1 MAKIDK
7 KKANVRFFAL
17 DPYLETNIVSA
28 KERQTRQAGKTL
40 MEWGDGNAYPD
51 YILGLYNDVV
61 TFRSVVDGLTDYIC
75 GDAVT
80 LRFRDGR
87 PNRSM
92 TFPQFFRRLAR
103 SRAIYR
109 GAAVQVIRNMAGEVD
124 SVWPVDLRWLRTD
137 KDGSVWYYSEDFG
150 KRYVR
155 QGRMD
160 EYPSYM
166 EDGRSDTSIMAI
178 WDAVEGVYPAPWIA
192 AAVTACE
199 TERSIDEY
207 HLNAI
212 NNGFSSSYFV
222 NFNNGVPD
230 DVIKEEIEKDF
241 QEKFSGAKNA
251 GRIGFSWNPNKDAAT
266 TFEQIKQ
273 EDFGDKYQALAKNT
287 MQKIMTAYRANPNL
301 FGIPTEN
308 LGFNQEEYAAA
319 FRLFNRTMV
328 QPEQRILKDSLERIF
343 GPDTV
348 IIAPFSMDT
357 VDDSE

>member
-1 MAKIDK
+1 MENKDER
-7 KKANVRFFAL
+7 KANVRFFAL
-17 DPYLETNIVSA
+17 DPYIETNIVSGR
-28 KERQTRQAGKTL
+28 ERQTSTAGKSI

-61 TFRSVVDGLTDYIC
+61 TFRSVVNGLTDYIC
-75 GDAVT
+75 GDGVT
-80 LRFRDGR
+80 LNANGGK
-87 PNRSM
+87 PNKAM
-92 TFPQFFRRLAR
+92 TFPQFFRKLAL
-103 SRAIYR
+103 SRALYK
-109 GAAVQVIRNMAGEVD
+109 GAAVQVIRNMAGEID
-124 SVWPVDLRWLRTD
+124 SVWPIDIRYLRTD

-155 QGRMD
+155 HGKMN
-160 EYPSYM
+160 EYPSFM
-166 EDGRSDTSIMAI
+166 ADSKAPTSILAI
-178 WDAVEGVYPAPWIA
+178 WDPIEGVYPAPWIA
-192 AAVTACE
+192 AAVKACE

-212 NNGFSSSYFV
+212 NNGFTSSYFV

-241 QEKFSGAKNA
+241 TEKFSGGKNA

-273 EDFGDKYQALAKNT
+273 EDFGEKYQALARNT
-287 MQKIMTAYRANPNL
+287 MQKIFTAYRANPNL

-308 LGFNQEEYAAA
+308 LGFSQEEYDAS

-328 QPEQRILKDSLERIF
+328 RPEQRILKDALEMIF
-343 GPDTV
+343 GENNV

-357 VDDSE
+357 VSDE